1 MQKSIYCIF
10 YIYMHSPLCWWG
22 TTRHYRDGARRRQGT
37 GKGHAHPRPGTGT
50 DSDSNFKSSSGSVP
64 VTVTGTVA
72 KWRLRVGLG
81 LAVPCRAGT
90 LMATIVDRAS
100 EWFTTESRWLRWVVR
115 PCTVPVTPT
124 PSRHQPEWMMLGGRR
139 QVECNKLALEQH
151 SCGRRQEPL

>member
-10 YIYMHSPLCWWG
+10 NIYVHSPLCWWE
-22 TTRHYRDGARRRQGT
+22 TTRHYLDGARRRQGT
-37 GKGHAHPRPGTGT
+37 GKGHAHLSPMTRHWHWLG
-50 DSDSNFKSSSGSVP
+50 FELQVP
-64 VTVTGTVA
+64 VA
-72 KWRLRVGLG
+72 CQSPWLARWQRLRVGLG
-81 LAVPCRAGT
+81 LAVPFRAGT